1 MTIKRP
7 GFIAVLVA
15 IFFTI
20 SPCIFAYNGGTHP
33 FTEIDSKGNYILGGQ
48 FKTLVV
54 SGSNSRAL
62 EISGPVTGGF
72 LNDSVTAAICSN
84 TNIYELTS
92 KLVFQRRAES
102 FKNLKCSTL
111 EGQLAQYSEGKVW
124 IGEGKRFDVDDVHAL
139 LHNFRDFFVIYRNGS
154 ISKLIPTGLIP
165 LAGSIGPLSEK
176 STIRMANSA
185 IMRADD
191 TGVYRF
197 EVRENRILEKLRVPV
212 NPCSD
217 NERCGLSLASD
228 GSYVVSGYWG
238 LWQGQ
243 GESVRRISG
252 ISNLSREGGNSSV
265 AHNKLG
271 GKYLYLGDDD
281 VDMGQLSELDFTDL
295 PINGSSIRAVWVKG
309 YHNQES
315 FSWTAINGQKGSII
329 FQNVS
334 DPLPE
339 NWASYEAESMIETH
353 LVSKASSLGYLDL
366 HRSENINSNFWW
378 RDQLQ
383 LDLILKRLKDGKS
396 RQVLVGVI
404 DTGIA
409 SDHPGLLNQI
419 SVNSGEVPGNSLDD
433 DQNGLVDDYL
443 GWDFVHDDETPED
456 EHGHGTHVSGLI
468 AGRMPNGSSLG
479 PASSVAKLVIAKGL
493 GVGGRSNSLDLA
505 RAVAYA
511 VNRKA
516 EILNC
521 SWGGGFA
528 TQVLRDAIEYALSEG
543 VIVMM
548 SAGNS
553 SLDLD
558 KSKEFPKM
566 IPGLTLVAS
575 SDEKR
580 AKSNSSN
587 FGKFSVDWAVPGDR
601 MLSTTKDGR
610 YGEMSGTSMANA
622 LSSGI
627 TALALSV
634 GDPSAGD
641 PLPTNVLKRL
651 CTTAIRQGWESRVEC
666 GLLDPIS
673 YFDFSNLNLTSK
685 EK

>member
-1 MTIKRP
+1 MTIKKF
-7 GFIAVLVA
+7 GVLTVLA
-15 IFFTI
+15 ALFLMI
-20 SPCIFAYNGGTHP
+20 SPRIFAYNGGTHP
-33 FTEIDSKGNYILGGQ
+33 FTDIDSNGNYIIGGQ

-54 SGSNSRAL
+54 LNGSSRAL
-62 EISGPVTGGF
+62 ELAGPVTGGF
-72 LNDSVTAAICSN
+72 LKESRAAVICTY
-84 TNIYELTS
+84 TNVYDLTS
-92 KLVFQRRAES
+92 QLVFQKRVES
-102 FKNLKCSTL
+102 FKNLMCSTL
-111 EGQLAQYSEGKVW
+111 EGQLAQYSDGKVW
-124 IGEGKRFDVDDVHAL
+124 IDEGQRFEVGRIHAL
-139 LHNFRDFFVIYRNGS
+139 LHNFRDFFVVFKNGN
-154 ISKLIPTGLIP
+154 ISKLTLTGLSP
-165 LAGSIGPLSEK
+165 LMGSIGSLGEK
-176 STIRMANSA
+176 STVRLANNA

-191 TGVYRF
+191 SGVYRF
-197 EVRENRILEKLRVPV
+197 EIRENRILEKVRVPV
-212 NPCSD
+212 NPCSE

-228 GSYVVSGYWG
+228 ESYVVSGYWG

-243 GESVRRISG
+243 GESIRRITN

-281 VDMGQLSELDFTDL
+281 VDMGQLSGLDFTAY
-295 PINGSSIRAVWVKG
+295 PINGSSRRAVWVKG

-315 FSWTAINGQKGSII
+315 FSWESINGQRGSII
-329 FQNVS
+329 FQNVT
-334 DPLPE
+334 DPLPG
-339 NWASYEAESMIETH
+339 NWASYEAESMIETPFQ
-353 LVSKASSLGYLDL
+353 SKTSPLGHLDL
-366 HRSENINSNFWW
+366 HKPENINSNFWW
-378 RDQLQ
+378 RDQLK
-383 LDLILKRLKDGKS
+383 LDFILKRLKDVKS

-419 SVNSGEVPGNSLDD
+419 ALNSGEVPGNSIDD
-433 DQNGLVDDYL
+433 DQNGYIDDEL
-443 GWDFVHDDETPED
+443 GWDFVHDDEIPED

-468 AGRMPNGSSLG
+468 AGRMLDGTSMG

-505 RAVAYA
+505 RAVTYA

-528 TQVLRDAIEYALSEG
+528 TQVLRDAITYALSEG

-587 FGKFSVDWAVPGDR
+587 FGRFSVDWAVPGDR

-627 TALALSV
+627 TALALS
-634 GDPSAGD
+634 AGD
-641 PLPTNVLKRL
+641 PLPANVLKRF
-651 CTTAIRQGWESRVEC
+651 CTTALRQGWESRVEC
-666 GLLDPIS
+666 GLLDPLA
-673 YFDFSNLNLTSK
+673 YFGFSNLNLRSE